1 MPSARRRGLLNLM
14 ASGGAALLGT
24 FVWRSS
30 AAQAPREIELVAQ
43 RFRFTPNE
51 IRLAVNERVVL
62 LIRALDFAH
71 GFSVPDLHLRAD
83 LAPGFV
89 TRVELQAPKAGT
101 LDFLCDDFCGD
112 DHEDMHGRIVVS
124 G

>member
-1 MPSARRRGLLNLM
+1 MPCARRRGLLSLL
-14 ASGGAALLGT
+14 ASGSAALLGT
-24 FVWRSS
+24 LVWRSS
-30 AAQAPREIELVAQ
+30 AAQTPREIELVAQ

-51 IRLAVNERVVL
+51 IRLGVNERVVL

-71 GFSVPDLHLRAD
+71 GFSVPDLGLRAD
-83 LAPGFV
+83 LAPGGV
-89 TRVELQAPKAGT
+89 TRIELQAPKAGT
-101 LDFLCDDFCGD
+101 LDFLCDNFCGD